1 MKWVNQ
7 LSMNEYKQLYDLL
20 IRVSYFK
27 RVDENLARYIHRDS
41 VSIRGLVWKDDYAI
55 QPMCFRLRD
64 FSLDQFWE
72 DNNVK
77 HIQIYHKYMI
87 EKFGLDYLRELNEES
102 RI

>member
-1 MKWVNQ
+1 MRGVNQ
-7 LSMNEYKQLYDLL
+7 LSMNEHKQLYDLL

-41 VSIRGLVWKDDYAI
+41 VSIRGLVWKEDYAI

-64 FSLDQFWE
+64 FGLDQFWE
-72 DNNVK
+72 DNSVK

-87 EKFGLDYLRELNEES
+87 EKFGVDYLRELNEES